1 MLDIRG
7 YDADR
12 VLRAFKGE
20 GIDRVIEAFNN
31 DDIDYPRTPITT
43 EQIEKIFE
51 RVMERK
57 MKEQKFQS
65 KSELTD
71 ERIEELF
78 NIGFEAARESGAL
91 KTSSLYNLDY
101 LIIATHPDDEVIGC
115 SSIILKEKKVGIIY
129 ITNDDT
135 TRNDVYKKMSF
146 NFVENLNMIVFQLN
160 HSDIKYI
167 ADKIKKIL
175 DIYKP
180 TNVLTHASIDKHQDH
195 DIVRR
200 ATDIAVR
207 MNRNDYI
214 KGYYQYYTEQP
225 FSLENCKFI
234 KIDKS
239 EKIKLLDLYKEYI
252 NENHF
257 KTIISFNSFCGAFSN
272 LDFAEP
278 FKIVFERD
286 F

>member
-1 MLDIRG
+1 MSDFRG

-12 VLRAFKGE
+12 VIRAFKGE
-20 GIDRVIEAFNN
+20 GINFS
-31 DDIDYPRTPITT
+31 RTPITA
-43 EQIEKIFE
+43 EQIEKTFD
-51 RVMERK
+51 RVLERK
-57 MKEQKFQS
+57 LKEQKLQS
-65 KSELTD
+65 DSKLTD
-71 ERIEELF
+71 ERIEELL
-78 NIGFEAARESGAL
+78 NIGLEAARKSGAL
-91 KTSSLYNLDY
+91 KADSLYNLDY

-129 ITNDDT
+129 ITGDGT
-135 TRNDVYKKMSF
+135 TRNDIYKKMSF
-146 NFVENLNMIVFQLN
+146 DFVENLNMTVFQLN
-160 HSDIKYI
+160 YNDIQYI

-180 TNVLTHASIDKHQDH
+180 TNVLTHLSTDKHQDH

-225 FSLENCKFI
+225 FNLENCKFI

-239 EKIKLLDLYKEYI
+239 EKIKLLDLYKNYI

-278 FKIVFERD
+278 FKIIFERD